1 MSVCK
6 MKTLSILCRADQL
19 DAMLR
24 ACVESHQF
32 HPETTSAVVTGV
44 TGFVNTNEENPYRA
58 PLQQMTDLLN
68 TLGLAPEDVREP
80 AESSDDDDAFLA
92 QTQQRLMTV
101 LQEKSRL
108 NKEIEAVREDLKEL
122 SHFRELDVNFEDALA
137 CRFVSVRFGRLPRES
152 YERLSQYKERTMLF
166 VPCSLDGDFYW
177 GVYVCPHDQRES
189 VDRIFASLFFERLR
203 LSATSGT
210 PAQAYAA
217 AQAELAQKEEALAAL
232 DKQTEEIL
240 TQDRERILGVYT
252 RLKHKSEAFD
262 LRRYCA
268 RYKDDY
274 MLLIGWVPAWAL
286 EKVEARI
293 RRAAPDAELS
303 AGDPEGMS
311 KLTPPSELKNP
322 KLFRPF
328 EMYVQMY
335 GLPAYDEPDPTPFL
349 AITYTLLFGIMFAD
363 LGQGLLLML
372 AGWVMWKWKRMGLG
386 KILLPCGAASAFFGA
401 CFGSVFGLEDVL
413 DPVYHALG
421 FAEKPI
427 QVIDSAVWLLVAA
440 IGIGVVLLLIAMGIN
455 VVASCRRKDFA
466 SGLFGPNGVAG
477 ILLYS
482 GLILLLLNAVLGL
495 GIPGAVLGW
504 GMVACVVLI
513 FLREPLGHLVARR
526 RPFGPES
533 WGDYAL
539 ESGAELFEVLISY
552 FSNTVSFV
560 RVGAFVLIHA
570 GMMLMF
576 TNLAEALGNPVG
588 YVVMMVFG
596 NLFVTVLEALLV
608 SIQTLRLE
616 FYEMFSRFYRGDGRE
631 YTPISAA
638 PAED

>member
-19 DAMLR
+19 DGMLR

-58 PLQQMTDLLN
+58 PLQQLTELLDA
-68 TLGLAPEDVREP
+68 LGLAPEDARETP
-80 AESSDDDDAFLA
+80 ESNEDDDAFLA
-92 QTQQRLMTV
+92 QTQQRLMTIS
-101 LQEKSRL
+101 QEKARL
-108 NKEIEAVREDLKEL
+108 QKEIATVKENL
-122 SHFRELDVNFEDALA
+122 SELAHFRELDVDFEKALS

-152 YERLSQYKERTMLF
+152 YERLAQYGKRTLLF

-189 VDRIFASLFFERLR
+189 VDRIFASLLFERLR
-203 LSATSGT
+203 PSATTGT
-210 PAQAYAA
+210 PAAAYAA
-217 AQAELAQKEEALAAL
+217 AQEELKAKQDALAAL
-232 DKQTEEIL
+232 EAQAQQIL
-240 TQDRERILGVYT
+240 TDDHDRILGVYT

-286 EKVEARI
+286 DKVEERI

-303 AGDPEGMS
+303 AGDPESMS
-311 KLTPPSELKNP
+311 KLTPPSELHNP
-322 KLFRPF
+322 KIFRPF

-372 AGWVMWKWKRMGLG
+372 VGWVMWKWKHMGLG
-386 KILLPCGAASAFFGA
+386 KILLPCGAASALFGA
-401 CFGSVFGLEDVL
+401 VFGSVFGLEDVL
-413 DPVYHALG
+413 DPLYHVLG

-427 QVIDSAVWLLVAA
+427 NVIESAVWLLVGAV
-440 IGIGVVLLLIAMGIN
+440 GIGVVLLLIAMVLN
-455 VVASCRRKDFA
+455 VIASGRRKDFA
-466 SGLFGPNGVAG
+466 SALFGPNGVAG
-477 ILLYS
+477 ILLYG
-482 GLILLLLNAVLGL
+482 GLILLLLNALLGL
-495 GIPGAVLGW
+495 GIPGALLGW
-504 GMVACVVLI
+504 GMAVCVVLI
-513 FLREPLGHLVARR
+513 FLREPLGNLVARR
-526 RPFGPES
+526 RPFGPAS

-588 YVVMMVFG
+588 YVIMMVFG

-638 PAED
+638 PTED